1 MKSILRLAA
10 VVLLSIKVHGGKKYC
25 EKKGPTE
32 ADCLALPAGKC
43 VWADEACVKDPD
55 AEGGKKGGKKSYCEK
70 KGPTEA
76 DCLALKASKKCVWVD
91 ETLCVEDPDA
101 EDKKSCKGMKG
112 KEKKKCKKK
121 CKGKKGKAKEKCK
134 GKDSE

>member
-43 VWADEACVKDPD
+43 VWADEACV
-55 AEGGKKGGKKSYCEK
+55 GK
-70 KGPTEA
+70 
-76 DCLALKASKKCVWVD
+76 
-91 ETLCVEDPDA
+91 

-112 KEKKKCKKK
+112 KEKKKCKKCK
-121 CKGKKGKAKEKCK
+121 GKKGKAKEKCECKGKKGKAKEKCK

>member
-55 AEGGKKGGKKSYCEK
+55 AE
-70 KGPTEA
+70 
-76 DCLALKASKKCVWVD
+76 
-91 ETLCVEDPDA
+91 
-101 EDKKSCKGMKG
+101 DKKSCKGMKG

-121 CKGKKGKAKEKCK
+121 CKGKKGKAKKKCK
-134 GKDSE
+134 GKDSK

>member
-10 VVLLSIKVHGGKKYC
+10 VVLLSIKPVHGGKK
-25 EKKGPTE
+25 
-32 ADCLALPAGKC
+32 
-43 VWADEACVKDPD
+43 
-55 AEGGKKGGKKSYCEK
+55 YCEK

-76 DCLALKASKKCVWVD
+76 DCLALKASKKCVWAD
-91 ETLCVEDPDA
+91 EACVEDPDA

-112 KEKKKCKKK
+112 KEKKKCKKCK
-121 CKGKKGKAKEKCK
+121 GKKGKAKEKCECKGKKGKAKEKCK

>member
-10 VVLLSIKVHGGKKYC
+10 VVLLSIKPVHGGKKYCEKKGSTEADCLALKASKKCVWADEACVKGGKGGGGKKGGKKSYC

-55 AEGGKKGGKKSYCEK
+55 AE
-70 KGPTEA
+70 
-76 DCLALKASKKCVWVD
+76 
-91 ETLCVEDPDA
+91 
-101 EDKKSCKGMKG
+101 DKKSCKGMKG

-121 CKGKKGKAKEKCK
+121 CKGKKGKAKKKCK
-134 GKDSE
+134 GKDSK